1 MRHTINQVEEDEL
14 YLEINRVESPNGG
27 YYLKLFRQYKK
38 QEPEV
43 KFQAYLTKSDLNNF
57 IIGLQKASLYQ
68 KDLCPLEPDLSKNFG
83 QH

>member
-1 MRHTINQVEEDEL
+1 MRQTINQVEDDEL

-38 QEPEV
+38 QEPEI
-43 KFQAYLTKSDLNNF
+43 KFQAYLTESDLNNF
-57 IIGLQKASLYQ
+57 ITGLQKAALYQ
-68 KDLCPLEPDLSKNFG
+68 KDLYPLEPDLSKNFG